1 MKNDGKKN
9 NQNIE
14 KIDLSPNSRTKNGM
28 VYPVLEA
35 RVVGKVEKSWEIIGM
50 KGDMILSCWT
60 WSTQKLNAL
69 NIFEVYH
76 RYS

>member
-1 MKNDGKKN
+1 
-9 NQNIE
+9 
-14 KIDLSPNSRTKNGM
+14 M

-50 KGDMILSCWT
+50 KGDIILSCWT